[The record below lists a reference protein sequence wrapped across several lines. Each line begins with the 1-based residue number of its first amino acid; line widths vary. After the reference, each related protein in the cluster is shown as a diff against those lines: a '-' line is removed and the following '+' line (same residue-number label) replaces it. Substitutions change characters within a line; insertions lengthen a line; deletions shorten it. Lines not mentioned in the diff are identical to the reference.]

1 VEQRRG
7 RPIMAVLHGLRANCT
22 WIIPMRHRPSLMA
35 PAPRNSG
42 RPRRRERWSR
52 IRIQPSDWKGRCV
65 GVRRVQLAAAV
76 TAVSVAAVALWW
88 RRHPSACPYGQ
99 RFWVEAP
106 HPFITR
112 ARLREALAPR
122 PGETVL
128 ELGPGTGYYSLLVAQ
143 WLGPRGRL
151 HLLDLQQEMLDHTMR
166 RARKAGLG
174 NVEPRRGDARRL
186 PYPDAAFDAAYLVT
200 VLGEIPDQDTALRE
214 LRRVIK
220 PGGRVVVGEL
230 LGDPHMVGE
239 RMLRRRAM
247 AAGLTLERRVGPP
260 FGYFG
265 VLRP

>member
-1 VEQRRG
+1 
-7 RPIMAVLHGLRANCT
+7 
-22 WIIPMRHRPSLMA
+22 
-35 PAPRNSG
+35 
-42 RPRRRERWSR
+42 
-52 IRIQPSDWKGRCV
+52 
-65 GVRRVQLAAAV
+65 
-76 TAVSVAAVALWW
+76 
-88 RRHPSACPYGQ
+88 
-99 RFWVEAP
+99 
-106 HPFITR
+106 
-112 ARLREALAPR
+112 
-122 PGETVL
+122 
-128 ELGPGTGYYSLLVAQ
+128 
-143 WLGPRGRL
+143 
-151 HLLDLQQEMLDHTMR
+151 MR

-174 NVEPRRGDARRL
+174 NGEPRRGDARRL